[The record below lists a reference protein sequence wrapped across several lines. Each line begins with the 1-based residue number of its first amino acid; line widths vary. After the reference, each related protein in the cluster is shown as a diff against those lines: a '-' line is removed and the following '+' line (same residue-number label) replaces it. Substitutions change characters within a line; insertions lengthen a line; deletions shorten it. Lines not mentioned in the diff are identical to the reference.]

1 MKDYRKIYIVT
12 AFNIDKIRKLAK
24 KKFVTP
30 VWHNEP
36 EIYLD
41 RCYLVSK
48 EYNTQ
53 TKKYIKTI
61 QDDEDV
67 YYICK
72 HLEIKNYII
81 KHVSKNGEPINIME
95 NPGYHKDV
103 YKQLCH
109 ETKTIFQDDLKEK
122 CPKTVYQY
130 GPLIDEYNE
139 LCESS
144 SDKCLQLYQ
153 AANDEMSKAIKA
165 YYQSYF
171 DNFDETVAK
180 LKQQYNI

>member
-1 MKDYRKIYIVT
+1 MDTT
-12 AFNIDKIRKLAK
+12 APN
-24 KKFVTP
+24 
-30 VWHNEP
+30 
-36 EIYLD
+36 
-41 RCYLVSK
+41 
-48 EYNTQ
+48 
-53 TKKYIKTI
+53 TKKPELNMYEIEFLDSNLNTRKERI
-61 QDDEDV
+61 VEGQPIMNPILAARPKVLEDDDDV

-72 HLEIKNYII
+72 RLENRNYII
-81 KHVSKNGEPINIME
+81 KRVSKNGEPLNVME

-103 YKQLCH
+103 YKQLCYG
-109 ETKTIFQDDLKEK
+109 TKVIFQDELKEK

-144 SDKCLQLYQ
+144 SAKCVQLYQ